1 MVAFLP
7 LLRRIKSG
15 STYVRFA
22 VAVKVILL
30 QTMGRRQQDLPP
42 FMETT
47 RNAAAAHA
55 APSAH
60 TTWQIIATV
69 FFNFVIYLL
78 IGLPL
83 AVFPSIVHGQ
93 LGLSATLAGFLISLQ
108 YAATF
113 VTRSTVGRIADS
125 WGPKWTVLGGLAC
138 GALSGLCVLEASTHS
153 STTGILVWLCL
164 SRLFLG
170 AAESGASTGC
180 ITWGIGRVGAAHTAE
195 VISWNGVASYGGIAA
210 GAPIGVLLSHIH
222 GLTAVG
228 LATTILP
235 LLALGLCVLKKPV
248 PVVRGTPIP
257 LSTVFRRMLPFG
269 GALALGSLGFA
280 TIVAFIALYFSN
292 HHWNGAAY
300 ALTAFGASF
309 ASVRIFFS
317 RAIHK
322 FGGYRCSLVSFVIEF
337 LGLVIIW
344 LAADPWVA
352 ICGAMLTG
360 FGLSLIFPALAVEAL
375 KTVTVSNRG
384 AAIAVYTV
392 FLDVSLGATGPLA
405 GIMIGHFGYPSVYLL
420 GALAVAC
427 AQILTWRLAVLA
439 KTRRLPVAIE
449 NSPAGGMPSTQ
460 AARAQL

>member
-1 MVAFLP
+1 
-7 LLRRIKSG
+7 
-15 STYVRFA
+15 
-22 VAVKVILL
+22 
-30 QTMGRRQQDLPP
+30 
-42 FMETT
+42 METT
-47 RNAAAAHA
+47 RNAAAATHA
-55 APSAH
+55 APSVNA
-60 TTWQIIATV
+60 TWQILATV
-69 FFNFVIYLL
+69 YFNLIIYFL

-83 AVFPSIVHGQ
+83 AVFPSIVHNQ

-113 VTRSTVGRIADS
+113 VTRSTVGRITDS
-125 WGPKWTVLGGLAC
+125 WGPKWAVLGGLTS
-138 GALSGLCVLEASTHS
+138 GAVSGLCVLEAAFQS
-153 STTGILVWLCL
+153 SATGILIWLCL

-170 AAESGASTGC
+170 AAESGVSTGC
-180 ITWGIGRVGAAHTAE
+180 ITWGIGRVGAPHTAE
-195 VISWNGVASYGGIAA
+195 VISWNGVTSYGGIAA

-228 LATTILP
+228 LTTTILP
-235 LLALGLCVLKKPV
+235 LLGLGLCILKKPV
-248 PVVRGTPIP
+248 PVVRGVPIA

-280 TIVAFIALYFSN
+280 TIVAFITLYFSD
-292 HHWNGAAY
+292 HHWSGAAY

-317 RAIHK
+317 GAIRK
-322 FGGYRCSLVSFVIEF
+322 FGGYRCSLISFVIEF
-337 LGLVIIW
+337 FGLGILW
-344 LAADPWVA
+344 LAPSPWVA

-375 KTVTVSNRG
+375 KTVPVSNRG

-405 GIMIGHFGYPSVYLL
+405 GIVIGHFGYPSVYLL

-427 AQILTWRLAVLA
+427 AQALTWRLAVLA
-439 KTRRLPVAIE
+439 KTRRLPVAVE
-449 NSPAGGMPSTQ
+449 TSPAARTLPAQT
-460 AARAQL
+460 ARARL